1 VKKLLLA
8 IFAAI
13 WFLASPAYADSV
25 RVKTQA
31 AFTNPTNGVNA
42 VPAEAYYDF
51 QGPSQNIVV
60 SVGGKT
66 CTLQSSGNISGGKPG
81 GCNYT
86 INVSPTGG
94 ISGTGDCTT
103 DIASACK

>member
-1 VKKLLLA
+1 MKKLLLA

-25 RVKTQA
+25 SITTQT
-31 AFTNPTNGVNA
+31 AFTNPNGVNA
-42 VPAEAYYDF
+42 VPKPDYYDF
-51 QGPSQNIVV
+51 KGPTENIVL
-60 SVGGKT
+60 SVAGKT
-66 CTLQSSGNISGGKPG
+66 CTLQSSGNINGGKPG

-103 DIASACK
+103 DIASACR